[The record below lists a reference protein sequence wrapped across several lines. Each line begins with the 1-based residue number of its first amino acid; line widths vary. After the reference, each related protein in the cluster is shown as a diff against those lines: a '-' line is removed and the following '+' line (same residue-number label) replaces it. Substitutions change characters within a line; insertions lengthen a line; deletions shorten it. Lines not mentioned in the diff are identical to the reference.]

1 MNIFDKIFMLE
12 AIELLN
18 IPKKPIDHV
27 IHFLMNDKKLTTYF
41 DLNVPATTFAG
52 IDMRP
57 INQEGDELPY
67 VDGAPPTE
75 IEGPGKKILEADVV
89 GEDKLSVRI
98 FEHDGQQ
105 YCGADSEGT
114 HPEPIILGF
123 DYIYFEK
130 SEFDSYQDVPA
141 YQDKNHEHYAP
152 ELDLAIQLHQ
162 AIIVDKYG
170 KQAQSR
176 EERISSWLKTEYKK
190 YGFSDAAVTRLSTL
204 IGDKPLKL
212 KKK

>member
-1 MNIFDKIFMLE
+1 MNIFDKIFIHE
-12 AIELLN
+12 AIEFLD

-27 IHFLMNDKKLTTYF
+27 IHSLMNDKKLTTYF

-57 INQEGDELPY
+57 INQERDELPY

-89 GEDKLSVRI
+89 GEDKISVRI
-98 FEHDGQQ
+98 FEHEGKQ

-162 AIIVDKYG
+162 AICIDKYG
-170 KQAQSR
+170 NQAQKR
-176 EERISSWLKTEYKK
+176 EDRISSWLNSEYDE
-190 YGFSDAAVTRLSTL
+190 YRFSDAAFHRLSAV
-204 IGDKPLKL
+204 IGDKKLTL